1 MAVCAGALRGGQ
13 PEMERN
19 ARIILVA
26 TFVVISLLG
35 LVAFYRWIQGPDP
48 EKMGADTAILFDG
61 SVSGLSIG
69 SDVRYLG
76 VPVGRV
82 SAISLSR
89 EYPGRVNVVF
99 GSREQLPPAEQM
111 VAFLEAQGI
120 TGLSIIEL
128 RSRSD
133 ESPGFEAP
141 PGVIPGYPSLFSQLA
156 GSAGRITRSVE
167 STLTRLDTV
176 LSDEAAADLSETIN
190 QLRTLSTNLAAASD
204 GIDDLMASASRVS
217 SELEST
223 LPEFR
228 AVARRLDA
236 EVLPAVAAAGRSL
249 EAATN
254 SVAGTLE
261 SNREEL
267 DAVLQHELPTLVGLT
282 NDLARTLGELD
293 RLLSNIND
301 EPGALLYGES
311 VREVEIHRD

>member
-1 MAVCAGALRGGQ
+1 
-13 PEMERN
+13 MERN

-26 TFVVISLLG
+26 TFVVVSLLG

-48 EKMGADTAILFDG
+48 ETMGTDTAILFDG

-69 SDVRYLG
+69 SAVRYLG

-82 SAISLSR
+82 SAITLSR
-89 EYPGRVNVVF
+89 EYPGRVEVIF
-99 GSREQLPPAEQM
+99 GTRESLPPAEQV

-128 RSRSD
+128 RARSD
-133 ESPGFEAP
+133 ESPGFEVPA
-141 PGVIPGYPSLFSQLA
+141 GVIPGYPSLFSQLA

-167 STLTRLDTV
+167 STLSRLDSL
-176 LSDEAAADLSETIN
+176 LSDDAAADLAETVN

-204 GIDDLMASASRVS
+204 GIDGLVVSAGRVS
-217 SELEST
+217 RELEST

-228 AVARRLDA
+228 AVARRLDT
-236 EVLPAVAAAGRSL
+236 EVLPAVADAGRAL
-249 EAATN
+249 ESATN
-254 SVAGTLE
+254 TVSGTLE
-261 SNREEL
+261 NNREEL
-267 DAVLQHELPTLVGLT
+267 DALLQYELPTLVGLT

-293 RLLSNIND
+293 RLLANIND

-311 VREVEIHRD
+311 VREVEINRD

>member
-1 MAVCAGALRGGQ
+1 
-13 PEMERN
+13 MERN
-19 ARIILVA
+19 ARIILVV
-26 TFVVISLLG
+26 TFVVVSLLG
-35 LVAFYRWIQGPDP
+35 LVAFYRWIKGPDP
-48 EKMGADTAILFDG
+48 DELGTDIAILFDG

-69 SDVRYLG
+69 SEVRYLG

-82 SAISLSR
+82 SSISLSR
-89 EYPGRVNVVF
+89 DYPGRVDVLF
-99 GSREQLPPAEQM
+99 GSEEQLPPAEQ
-111 VAFLEAQGI
+111 VAAFLEAQGI

-128 RSRSD
+128 RARSE
-133 ESPGFEAP
+133 ESPGFDVPA
-141 PGVIPGYPSLFSQLA
+141 GVIPGYPSLISQLA

-167 STLTRLDTV
+167 STLMQLDNM
-176 LSDEAAADLSETIN
+176 LSDQTAADLAETIH
-190 QLRTLSTNLAAASD
+190 QLRTLSTNLAAASH
-204 GIDDLMASASRVS
+204 GIDSLMASAGRVS

-228 AVARRLDA
+228 AVARRLDT

-311 VREVEIHRD
+311 VREVEISRD